1 MKINILY
8 NFFQNIFLNYHL
20 NNYFFEHKNKKITI
34 ENEELKIELE
44 NYKKKLES
52 SLQLLEDKDNL
63 IIKLQKITKE
73 KTQNESKE
81 SFSDITTDD
90 KSYKKNL

>member
-1 MKINILY
+1 MQLKKLKIIW
-8 NFFQNIFLNYHL
+8 II
-20 NNYFFEHKNKKITI
+20 FFEHKNKKITI

-81 SFSDITTDD
+81 FFLI
-90 KSYKKNL
+90 